1 MTKTKAAPPFSANV
15 TFHYR
20 NSQPEKECCSKGGP
34 GVKTLRNEIFQ
45 KSAFYLNN
53 PVCPRALAICRL
65 SLSCLLFCRCHAI
78 KVKIKFLRNWGRF
91 ILSGLILIVLIK
103 GGEFGGKGEQRK
115 VDWVLEKKRFSLAK
129 WNKPTRKWQSQTII
143 NPLSFCANNFWK
155 AERCACEKYRT
166 ISLFFSF
173 CF

>member
-15 TFHYR
+15 TIHYR
-20 NSQPEKECCSKGGP
+20 NSQTEKECCSKGGP

-78 KVKIKFLRNWGRF
+78 KVKIKFLRNRGRF

-103 GGEFGGKGEQRK
+103 GGTWGEGRT
-115 VDWVLEKKRFSLAK
+115 EKCRLG
-129 WNKPTRKWQSQTII
+129 TRKRKGFLLENETNLPENGS
-143 NPLSFCANNFWK
+143 
-155 AERCACEKYRT
+155 RRR
-166 ISLFFSF
+166 
-173 CF
+173 